1 LRGDD
6 ARSKESKKAGM
17 INAAIASANPTTA
30 GHLRACLQQT
40 GLVQSVTEWNPSLQG
55 EWEVRSKESIPEVV
69 VLDIDRD
76 PTMFFA
82 LAAHLRRLDPTVHMI
97 ACSPHDPGPELLLE
111 AMRSGVREFLSSA
124 VETAT
129 LRRTLQQFVKESTG
143 TGLEVIRKVIVV
155 MGAKGGVGTSTL
167 AVNLGVQIAAVK
179 HKRTILLDLG
189 QPVGHASLLLDLRPR
204 FTIRDGLENL
214 ESLDSHFFC
223 GLLTKHDT
231 GLEVLAGI
239 GHPEHWQ
246 QISVPGVS
254 RILNVAQSIA
264 DFVVVDFGA
273 PLSPDWREVLNQ
285 ARTILV
291 VAQADVPSLWSLER
305 QITAMADLDREPDRI
320 RIVINRWSRRDD
332 PALKSLE
339 KSLKRFVFAR
349 LPNDFG
355 QVSEATNRGIPLFKN
370 HNNPLLTQVR
380 QLATQLIGESGS
392 TTAPPRL
399 QRSGINQLLTFS
411 KAR

>member
-1 LRGDD
+1 
-6 ARSKESKKAGM
+6 M

-40 GLVQSVTEWNPSLQG
+40 GLVQSVTEWNPPAQG
-55 EWEVRSKESIPEVV
+55 EWQVRPQESMPEIV

-76 PTMFFA
+76 PTMFFS
-82 LAAHLRRLDPTVHMI
+82 LAANLRRLYPTVHVI
-97 ACSPHDPGPELLLE
+97 ACSTHDPGPELLLE
-111 AMRSGVREFLSSA
+111 AMRSGIREFLSST

-129 LRRTLQQFVKESTG
+129 LRRTLLRFVKESTG
-143 TGLEVIRKVIVV
+143 IGLEIARKLIVV

-179 HKRTILLDLG
+179 RKRTILLDLG
-189 QPVGHASLLLDLRPR
+189 QPVGHAALLLDLRPR
-204 FTIRDGLENL
+204 FTIRDSLENL
-214 ESLDSHFFC
+214 ESLDSHFFG

-231 GLEVLAGI
+231 GLEVLAGV
-239 GHPEHWQ
+239 GHPEQWQ
-246 QISVPGVS
+246 QISALGVS
-254 RILNVAQSIA
+254 RIVNVAQSIA

-273 PLSPDWREVLNQ
+273 PLSPDWREVLSQ

-305 QITAMADLDREPDRI
+305 QISAMADLDREPDRI

-339 KSLKRFVFAR
+339 KNLRRFVFAR

-355 QVSEATNRGIPLFKN
+355 QVNEATNRGIPLFKN
-370 HNNPLLTQVR
+370 HNNPLLAQVR
-380 QLATQLIGESGS
+380 QMVTQLVGEPVSAG
-392 TTAPPRL
+392 APPRP
-399 QRSGINQLLTFS
+399 QRRGIDQLFNFS
-411 KAR
+411 RAR